1 MTNHPERSPSHRNSS
16 LPELFD
22 TATMPPDDRLRLLR
36 DAMGS
41 AAVAVEIEH
50 HVDPDEVS
58 ARSAGRR
65 LGRLSIQT
73 VTTTPMT
80 LRRTVRLARAD
91 PEPSIVVE
99 LQVAGRRSVVQGN
112 RRTMLGPGDLILL
125 DCRRPYLSTSL
136 DQTSQQSV
144 RIPTADLALTD
155 HALARVAGLRL
166 GPQNPVANLAATY
179 LTQLIGDHR
188 LAAEADL
195 EVFEAPTIELIRAVV
210 ATQLDDGVQATEPM
224 ENTLALRIME
234 FARQHLTDPDLTAA
248 KIASAN
254 NISVRHLYTTL
265 SRSGVVLGEWI
276 RVRRLEGSRRELA
289 RSAAT
294 RRTISSIAYAWGFG
308 DATHFSRT
316 FREAFGMS
324 PREWRAL
331 HQDKNRAHLTENYAH
346 TTNRTDADRPS
357 VAS

>member
-1 MTNHPERSPSHRNSS
+1 MAQPLPFHRNSS

-36 DAMGS
+36 IAMGS
-41 AAVAVEIEH
+41 AAVPVEIQH
-50 HVDPDEVS
+50 HVGPDDVS
-58 ARSAGRR
+58 ARGAGRR
-65 LGRLSIQT
+65 LGRLSILT
-73 VTTTPMT
+73 VTTTPLT

-99 LQVAGRRSVVQGN
+99 QQLAGRRSVVQYN
-112 RRTMLGPGDLILL
+112 RRTVLSPGDLVLL
-125 DCRRPYLSTSL
+125 DARRPYLSASL
-136 DQTSQQSV
+136 EGSHQHSI
-144 RIPTADLALTD
+144 RIPRLDLALTD
-155 HALARVAGLRL
+155 QALARVAGLRL
-166 GPQNPVANLAATY
+166 GPRNPVANFAAAY
-179 LTQLIGDHR
+179 LTRLVGDQR

-195 EVFEAPTIELIRAVV
+195 DVFEASTIELIRAVV
-210 ATQLDDGVQATEPM
+210 ATQLGDGVLAREPM
-224 ENTLALRIME
+224 ENTLALRILE

-248 KIASAN
+248 KIARAH

-276 RVRRLEGSRRELA
+276 RVRRLEGCRREIA
-289 RSAAT
+289 RSAVT
-294 RRTISSIAYAWGFG
+294 GRTIASIAHAWGFG

-331 HQDKNRAHLTENYAH
+331 HQDKHRAHQTQNYAL
-346 TTNRTDADRPS
+346 TTNPADAGPQS
-357 VAS
+357 LAS

>member
-1 MTNHPERSPSHRNSS
+1 MAHDCGPLPFDRNSS

-22 TATMPPDDRLRLLR
+22 TAAMPPDDRLRLLR

-41 AAVAVEIEH
+41 AAVPVEIEH
-50 HVDPDEVS
+50 HVGPDEVS
-58 ARSAGRR
+58 ARGAGRK
-65 LGRLSIQT
+65 LGRLSILT
-73 VTTTPMT
+73 VTTTPLT

-99 LQVAGRRSVVQGN
+99 LQLAGRRSVAQYN
-112 RRTMLGPGDLILL
+112 RRTVLYPGDLILL
-125 DCRRPYLSTSL
+125 DARRPYLSTSL
-136 DQTSQQSV
+136 DGNNQHSV
-144 RIPTADLALTD
+144 RIPRLDLALTD
-155 HALARVAGLRL
+155 QALARVAGLRL
-166 GPQNPVANLAATY
+166 GPRNPVANLAAAY
-179 LTQLIGDHR
+179 LTRLVGDHR

-195 EVFEAPTIELIRAVV
+195 DVFEAPTIELIRAVV
-210 ATQLDDGVQATEPM
+210 ATQLGDGVLAREPM

-294 RRTISSIAYAWGFG
+294 RRTISSIAHAWGFG

-331 HQDKNRAHLTENYAH
+331 HQDRHRAHLTKNYAH
-346 TTNRTDADRPS
+346 TTNQTAAHPDS

>member
-1 MTNHPERSPSHRNSS
+1 M
-16 LPELFD
+16 PELFD
-22 TATMPPDDRLRLLR
+22 TATMPPDACLRLLR
-36 DAMGS
+36 DAIGR
-41 AAVAVEIEH
+41 AVVPVEIEH
-50 HVDPDEVS
+50 HVGPDEVS
-58 ARSAGRR
+58 ARGAGRR
-65 LGRLSIQT
+65 LGRLS
-73 VTTTPMT
+73 VLAATTTPMT
-80 LRRTVRLARAD
+80 LRRTVRLARTD

-99 LQVAGRRSVVQGN
+99 LQLAGRRLVHQDD
-112 RRTMLGPGDLILL
+112 RRTTLSPGDLILL
-125 DCRRPYLSTSL
+125 DSRRPYLSTSVE
-136 DQTSQQSV
+136 QTSQHSV

-155 HALARVAGLRL
+155 QALARVAGLRL
-166 GPQNPVANLAATY
+166 GPQNPVANLAASY
-179 LTQLIGDHR
+179 LTQLVGDHR

-195 EVFEAPTIELIRAVV
+195 DVFEAPTIELIRAVV
-210 ATQLDDGVQATEPM
+210 ASRLDDGVPATEPLQ
-224 ENTLALRIME
+224 NTLAVRIME
-234 FARQHLTDPDLTAA
+234 FAQLHLTDPDLTAA

-289 RSAAT
+289 RSAAS
-294 RRTISSIAYAWGFG
+294 RRTISSIARAWGFG

-331 HQDKNRAHLTENYAH
+331 HQDKFRAQLTDNYAH
-346 TTNRTDADRPS
+346 TTNRIDADRPS

>member
-1 MTNHPERSPSHRNSS
+1 VAHHPERLSSHQNSS

-22 TATMPPDDRLRLLR
+22 TATMPPDDRLRLLQ

-41 AAVAVEIEH
+41 AALPVEVEH
-50 HVDPDEVS
+50 HVGPDEVS
-58 ARSAGRR
+58 ARGAGRR
-65 LGRLSIQT
+65 LGRLSILT
-73 VTTTPMT
+73 VTTTPLT
-80 LRRTVRLARAD
+80 LRRTVRLARTD

-99 LQVAGRRSVVQGN
+99 LQLAGRRTVVQEN
-112 RRTMLGPGDLILL
+112 RRTELCPGDLILL

-136 DQTSQQSV
+136 DGNKQHSV

-155 HALARVAGLRL
+155 QALARVAGVRL

-179 LTQLIGDHR
+179 LTQLVGDHR

-195 EVFEAPTIELIRAVV
+195 DVFEAPTIELVRAVV
-210 ATQLDDGVQATEPM
+210 TTQLDDGALATEPM
-224 ENTLALRIME
+224 ENTLALRIMD
-234 FARQHLTDPDLTAA
+234 FTRQHLTDPDLTAA
-248 KIASAN
+248 KIARAH

-276 RVRRLEGSRRELA
+276 RVRRLEGCRRELA
-289 RSAAT
+289 RSGANS
-294 RRTISSIAYAWGFG
+294 RTISSIAHRWGFG

-331 HQDKNRAHLTENYAH
+331 HHDKHRAHLTENYAH
-346 TTNRTDADRPS
+346 TTNSTDAIGHS

>member
-1 MTNHPERSPSHRNSS
+1 MAHHLEPLPSHWSSS

-41 AAVAVEIEH
+41 GAVPVEIQH
-50 HVDPDEVS
+50 HVGPDEVS
-58 ARSAGRR
+58 ARGAGRR
-65 LGRLSIQT
+65 LGRLSILT
-73 VTTTPMT
+73 VTTTPLT

-99 LQVAGRRSVVQGN
+99 LQLAGRRSVAQYN
-112 RRTMLGPGDLILL
+112 RRTVLSPGDLILL
-125 DCRRPYLSTSL
+125 DCRRPYLSTIL
-136 DQTSQQSV
+136 DGNNQHSV
-144 RIPTADLALTD
+144 RIPRADLALTD
-155 HALARVAGLRL
+155 QALARVAGLRL
-166 GPQNPVANLAATY
+166 GPRNSVADLAATY
-179 LTQLIGDHR
+179 LTRLIGDPR

-195 EVFEAPTIELIRAVV
+195 DVLEAPTIELIRAVV
-210 ATQLDDGVQATEPM
+210 ATQLGDGVLAREPM
-224 ENTLALRIME
+224 ENTLALRIMD

-248 KIASAN
+248 KIASAH

-276 RVRRLEGSRRELA
+276 RIRRLEGCRRELA
-289 RSAAT
+289 KSAAT
-294 RRTISSIAYAWGFG
+294 GRTISSIAHGWGFG

-331 HQDKNRAHLTENYAH
+331 HRDKHRAHLTENYAH
-346 TTNRTDADRPS
+346 TTNQTDADRHS